1 MSTVP
6 RFGVLNA
13 PKDWRTVDFIS
24 DLHLMPEEPATHAAW
39 QRYMASTPADAV
51 FILGDLFEA
60 WIGDDAAL
68 PGSFEGGCAE
78 VLRQAAARLPVYLMH
93 GNRDFL
99 VGEPFLAAHGVQFL
113 ADPSVLDW
121 AGARYLLTHGD
132 LLCTQDVAYQRFRQ
146 QVRSPDWQRA
156 VLARPLSER
165 QVMAQQMRAQSVAA
179 QAGGVVYADIDAPLA
194 REWLMAAGAHTLI
207 HGHIH
212 RPGDHALGHDAAG
225 LPWQQVVLS
234 DWHITG
240 QDHRAQVLRLSAD
253 HQLERIN
260 LGPM

>member
-1 MSTVP
+1 M
-6 RFGVLNA
+6 
-13 PKDWRTVDFIS
+13 
-24 DLHLMPEEPATHAAW
+24 
-39 QRYMASTPADAV
+39 
-51 FILGDLFEA
+51 
-60 WIGDDAAL
+60 
-68 PGSFEGGCAE
+68 
-78 VLRQAAARLPVYLMH
+78 
-93 GNRDFL
+93 
-99 VGEPFLAAHGVQFL
+99 LA
-113 ADPSVLDW
+113 W

-225 LPWQQVVLS
+225 LPLQQVVLS
-234 DWHITG
+234 DWHIAG

>member
-13 PKDWRTVDFIS
+13 PESWRTVDFIS

-68 PGSFEGGCAE
+68 PGSFEGDCAE

-99 VGEPFLAAHGVQFL
+99 VGEPFLGAHGVQFL
-113 ADPSVLDW
+113 ADPTVLDW

-179 QAGGVVYADIDAPLA
+179 GRWRGVC
-194 REWLMAAGAHTLI
+194 RHRRAAGARMADGGGCPHLDPRP
-207 HGHIH
+207 HPPAGRP
-212 RPGDHALGHDAAG
+212 RPGPRRRRAALATGGFERLAHRRPGPPRAGAAPFG
-225 LPWQQVVLS
+225 RPP
-234 DWHITG
+234 T
-240 QDHRAQVLRLSAD
+240 
-253 HQLERIN
+253 
-260 LGPM
+260 